1 MNFLENCYDADE
13 VKNHRLKFLSLRI
26 LVLLFSFQGVSFAE
40 NVPGPFRDE
49 LIQAKLD
56 CVNQTEESQWEQL
69 CFLSEKSP
77 QKNRQDIIEQ
87 ALDSAAS
94 NAPLPPKAEDPDQD
108 FVSPESE
115 IMPSSEYSSGIQ
127 LKTHDVEFGTEAYRY
142 SYKEPVFNLEIKG
155 LQYGILGAYIYRPPE
170 EDALRSDV
178 LNMYKIDARF
188 AFGPVD
194 YHSNGS
200 GQLKDEDNYV
210 FEVRGIAGYDHL
222 VNKQFLLTGYAGLG
236 FRYLNNDSGGRQST
250 TGAYGYERVS
260 NYFYLPIGVDALNQI
275 TPHWKIASN
284 FEWDIFLFGEQ
295 TSYLSDVNSGYPDPE
310 NNQNRGYGI
319 RGSTR
324 IIMEG
329 ERANLFFEPFFR
341 YWRIHDSEVTTTVGN
356 DYAVTGLEPDNNTT
370 EYGVKFGL
378 QY

>member
-1 MNFLENCYDADE
+1 M
-13 VKNHRLKFLSLRI
+13 KNQRSK
-26 LVLLFSFQGVSFAE
+26 LLFPQIFILLFFFPGVSFSE
-40 NVPGPFRDE
+40 NVSGSFRDE
-49 LIQAKLD
+49 LIQEKLD

-69 CFLSEKSP
+69 CFLSEESP

-94 NAPLPPKAEDPDQD
+94 NAPLNQKTEDPDQD
-108 FVSPESE
+108 FVSSGSE
-115 IMPSSEYSSGIQ
+115 VTPLSEQKRTEEEVREQPSGIQ
-127 LKTHDVEFGTEAYRY
+127 LKTHDVEFGTEVYRY
-142 SYKEPVFNLEIKG
+142 SYKEPIFNLETKG
-155 LQYGILGAYIYRPPE
+155 LQYGILGAYVYRPPE

-188 AFGPVD
+188 ASGPVD
-194 YHSNGS
+194 YSSDGS

-222 VNKQFLLTGYAGLG
+222 ANEQFLLTGYAGLG

-260 NYFYLPIGVDALNQI
+260 NYFYLPVGVEALNQI

-284 FEWDIFLFGEQ
+284 LEWDIFLFGEQ

-341 YWRIHDSEVTTTVGN
+341 YWRIHDSEVTTAVGN
-356 DYAVTGLEPDNNTT
+356 DYVVTGLEPDNNTT
-370 EYGVKFGL
+370 EYGVKLGL